1 MKMNDL
7 DLAKKELDKVKV
19 NIAFAK
25 DGEIIFCSSDD
36 GIRGFISAIKK
47 FGEKLNDSSVAD
59 RIAGRVVAL
68 LCIYVGIKSVFAEVM
83 SDGCRDALQKSG
95 VAFEYKRVVPK
106 ILNKYKNDVCPL
118 ERLVLKIENPQIA
131 FEKLDEFLNPS
142 V

>member
-7 DLAKKELDKVKV
+7 DLAKKELKVNV

-25 DGEIIFCSSDD
+25 DGKIIFCNSDD
-36 GIRGFISAIKK
+36 GIRGFISAIKE
-47 FGEKLNDSSVAD
+47 FGEKLNGSSVAD
-59 RIAGRVVAL
+59 RIAGRAVAL
-68 LCIYVGIKSVFAEVM
+68 LCIHVGIKSVFAEVM
-83 SDGCRDALQKSG
+83 SDGCRDVLQKGG
-95 VAFEYKRVVPK
+95 VAFKYGRLVNK
-106 ILNKYKNDVCPL
+106 ILSKYKNDVCPL